1 MQLEAAFAGVLST
14 LTQVSAAVEEAE
26 RDGSRATL
34 LTAKA
39 RLNELDVQVNELAA
53 QNAKLSSV
61 KDTLVAELLQSIT
74 RNAEL
79 AKKLGHL
86 AQIEVSR
93 NKASKLEN
101 LPLIPLSAFQ
111 PQ

>member
-1 MQLEAAFAGVLST
+1 MEAAAIQLEAAFAGVLST

-26 RDGSRATL
+26 RDGSRTTL

-39 RLNELDVQVNELAA
+39 RLVELDHQVNELAA

-86 AQIEVSR
+86 AQIEVGGNTVS
-93 NKASKLEN
+93 NADSQ
-101 LPLIPLSAFQ
+101 S
-111 PQ
+111 